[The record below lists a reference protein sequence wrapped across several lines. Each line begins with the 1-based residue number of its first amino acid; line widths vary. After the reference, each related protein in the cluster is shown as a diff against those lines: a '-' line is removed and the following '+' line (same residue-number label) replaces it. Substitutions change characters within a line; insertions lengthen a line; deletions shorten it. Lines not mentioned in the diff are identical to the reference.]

1 MSLGFEMLSCRALRK
16 TYQTGRGP
24 VDAVRGIDL
33 DVSAGRYLAVIGRS
47 GSGKSTL
54 MAMIGG
60 LSHPSAGSLLVA
72 DTDVWSLDDN
82 AMARFRNKHI
92 GYIFQFA
99 SLLPALRTIDNVV
112 LPALLGRYGT
122 TADSYKRAARL
133 LTDLGLG
140 SHFDA
145 YPSEMSAGEQRR
157 TVIAR
162 ALIND
167 PVLLLADEPTSD
179 LDVETEGDI
188 MALLRNINRERGTTL
203 ILVTHNL
210 ALASEAEQ
218 VVHIADGA
226 IVP

>member
-1 MSLGFEMLSCRALRK
+1 
-16 TYQTGRGP
+16 
-24 VDAVRGIDL
+24 
-33 DVSAGRYLAVIGRS
+33 
-47 GSGKSTL
+47 

-60 LSHPSAGSLLVA
+60 LSQPSAGSILIEGA
-72 DTDVWSLDDN
+72 DIWSFNDN
-82 AMARFRNKHI
+82 AMAQFRNRRI

-99 SLLPALRTIDNVV
+99 SLLPTLRAIDNVA
-112 LPALLGRYGT
+112 LPALLDRHSG
-122 TADSYKRAARL
+122 TADTYNRAAQL
-133 LTDLGLG
+133 LTEVGLG

-162 ALIND
+162 ALMND
-167 PVLLLADEPTSD
+167 PILLLADEPTSD
-179 LDVETEGDI
+179 LDVETESEI
-188 MALLRNINRERGTTL
+188 MALLLNVNHERGTTL

-218 VVHIADGA
+218 VVQIADGA

>member
-1 MSLGFEMLSCRALRK
+1 MLSCRGLRR
-16 TYQTGRGP
+16 TYRTDRGL
-24 VDAVRGIDL
+24 VDAVRGVDL
-33 DVSAGRYLAVIGRS
+33 DVTSGRYLAVIGRS
-47 GSGKSTL
+47 GSGKSSL

-60 LSHPSAGSLLVA
+60 LSRPTAGSILIDGA
-72 DTDVWSLDDN
+72 DIWSLSDN
-82 AMARFRNKHI
+82 AMARFRNRRI
-92 GYIFQFA
+92 GYVFQFA
-99 SLLPALRTIDNVV
+99 SLLPTLRAIDNVA
-112 LPALLGRYGT
+112 LPALLDRRSA
-122 TADSYKRAARL
+122 TADTYIRAAGL
-133 LTDLGLG
+133 LTELGLG

-179 LDVETEGDI
+179 LDVETESEI
-188 MALLRNINRERGTTL
+188 MALLLNVNRERGTTL

-210 ALASEAEQ
+210 TLASEAAQ
-218 VVHIADGA
+218 VVQIADGT

>member
-1 MSLGFEMLSCRALRK
+1 MLSCRGVQK
-16 TYQTGRGP
+16 TYRTDRGP
-24 VDAVRGIDL
+24 VDAVRGVDL
-33 DVSAGRYLAVIGRS
+33 DVTSGRYLAVIGRS

-60 LSHPSAGSLLVA
+60 LSRPTAGTIRVDGA
-72 DTDVWSLDDN
+72 DIWSLGDN
-82 AMARFRNKHI
+82 AMARFRNTRI

-99 SLLPALRTIDNVV
+99 SLLPTLRAIDNVA
-112 LPALLGRYGT
+112 LPALLGR
-122 TADSYKRAARL
+122 DSAATDTYERAAQL

-157 TVIAR
+157 TAIAR

-167 PVLLLADEPTSD
+167 PLLLLADEPTSD
-179 LDVETEGDI
+179 LDVETESEI
-188 MALLRNINRERGTTL
+188 MALLLKVNRERGTAL
-203 ILVTHNL
+203 MLVTHNL
-210 ALASEAEQ
+210 ALASEAAQ

>member
-1 MSLGFEMLSCRALRK
+1 MLSCRGLRK
-16 TYQTGRGP
+16 TYQTDRGP
-24 VDAVRGIDL
+24 VDAVRGVDL
-33 DVSAGRYLAVIGRS
+33 DVAARHYVAVIGRS
-47 GSGKSTL
+47 GSGKSSL

-60 LSHPSAGSLLVA
+60 LSQPSAGSILIDGA
-72 DTDVWSLDDN
+72 DIWSFNDN
-82 AMARFRNKHI
+82 AMAQFRNRRI

-99 SLLPALRTIDNVV
+99 SLLPTLRAIDNVA
-112 LPALLGRYGT
+112 LPALLDRHSG
-122 TADSYKRAARL
+122 TADTYNRAAQL
-133 LTDLGLG
+133 LTEVGLG

-167 PVLLLADEPTSD
+167 PILLLADEPTSD
-179 LDVETEGDI
+179 LDVETESEI
-188 MALLRNINRERGTTL
+188 MALLLNVNHERGTTL

-218 VVHIADGA
+218 VVQIADGA
-226 IVP
+226 VVP